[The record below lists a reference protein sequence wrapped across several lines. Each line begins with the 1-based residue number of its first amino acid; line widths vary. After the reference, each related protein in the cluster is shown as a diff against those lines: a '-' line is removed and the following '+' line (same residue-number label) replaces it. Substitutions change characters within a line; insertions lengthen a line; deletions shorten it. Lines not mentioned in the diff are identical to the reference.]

1 MNEVAVTEADAS
13 DNPEYL
19 ASNIIGKKVWVVSN
33 GRVFPNI
40 SPFNVTSIDEGTTAY
55 LRDTF
60 VGT

>member
-1 MNEVAVTEADAS
+1 MNEVVVTEADAS
-13 DNPEYL
+13 DNEYL

-40 SPFNVTSIDEGTTAY
+40 FQMHPTSHLHEGTTAY